1 MSKNSLRL
9 FKTTS
14 LLNLIATSSFLSFPV
29 FANDICNSDASDEIK
44 ASAGCDVAAANEL
57 PDTIINI
64 VTAIIGVSGLVAV
77 IFIIIG
83 GIQYITSEGD
93 AAKTKKA
100 KDTILY
106 AFIGLIICALAF
118 VIVNWVI
125 RSVLNQG

>member
-1 MSKNSLRL
+1 MLKNS
-9 FKTTS
+9 FKLVRTAS
-14 LLNLIATSSFLSFPV
+14 LLSLITLNTFLSFPV

-44 ASAGCDVAAANEL
+44 ASAGCDIATANEL
-57 PDTIINI
+57 PETIINI

-77 IFIIIG
+77 IFILIG

-106 AFIGLIICALAF
+106 AFIGLVICALAF